1 MRAWTLPAAGAA
13 LLVWGEW
20 LNRRWSKTLVNADR
34 DGSRAVVVLGYR
46 NPSESINFVNRWRV
60 RAGLRS
66 VGTGAGPGTVVVFSG
81 GPVGNDIAEARLM
94 ADHARSTLHYTGRV
108 LVEDRS
114 RNTWENITHVV
125 PLIEDARQIVI
136 VSQPAHALK
145 ARAYLRRQR
154 PDLADRLVRADDY
167 RLGEWTLLKPLLAAY
182 GLWSLRGLTP
192 AERRPSPAGRAD
204 GVGVRRR

>member
-1 MRAWTLPAAGAA
+1 MRAWMVPAAGVA
-13 LLVWGEW
+13 LLAWGEW

-34 DGSRAVVVLGYR
+34 QGPGAVVVLGYR
-46 NPSESINFVNRWRV
+46 NPSDSINLVNRWRV

-66 VGTGAGPGTVVVFSG
+66 VGTDDGPGTVVVFSG
-81 GPVGNDIAEARLM
+81 GPVGSDIAEARLM
-94 ADHARSTLHYTGRV
+94 AEYARSVLRFEGRV

-125 PLIEDARQIVI
+125 PLLADAQRIAI

-154 PDLADRLVRADDY
+154 PDLADRLVRGEDY

-182 GLWSLRGLTP
+182 GLWSLRGITA
-192 AERRPSPAGRAD
+192 AERKL
-204 GVGVRRR
+204 

>member
-1 MRAWTLPAAGAA
+1 MRAWTVPAVGAA

-20 LNRRWSKTLVNADR
+20 LNRRWSKTLVDAGP

-46 NPSESINFVNRWRV
+46 NPSGSINLVNRWRV

-66 VGTGAGPGTVVVFSG
+66 VGPDPGPDTVVVFSG
-81 GPVGNDIAEARLM
+81 GPVGGDVAEATLM
-94 ADHARSTLHYTGRV
+94 ADHARSVLRYGGRV

-114 RNTWENITHVV
+114 TTTWENITHVV
-125 PLIEDARQIVI
+125 PLIEDARRIVI

-154 PDLADRLVRADDY
+154 PDLADRLVRAEDY
-167 RLGEWTLLKPLLAAY
+167 RLGEWTLFKPLLAAY
-182 GLWSLRGLTP
+182 GLWMLRGLTP
-192 AERRPSPAGRAD
+192 AERRPSPPGRAD
-204 GVGVRRR
+204 AVRRR